1 MNRRHTWIVLAC
13 AALMS
18 ACGGGDGDSG
28 VNPFIPPTDDF
39 ATLAAW
45 QNLLT
50 VGGTWTLTGVGS
62 DGASY
67 AATLQIAPAAAAA
80 FPPTGT
86 VYDRTAVASTLNRNG
101 TPFGSGVVEYFRA
114 ADFTVQAA
122 RSTADGIVECAQ
134 AVTPTSSTLPPAAAK
149 VTFPPASGALMSLNN
164 LNVCAPG
171 ALVDGT
177 TTATWSLE
185 FERGFV
191 LLCLNSEA
199 RNLTNQV
206 IGIENDCVEIAAN
219 GTLGTRARVTIVVSG
234 LTLVLRNF

>member
-1 MNRRHTWIVLAC
+1 MNRRRTWIALAC

-18 ACGGGDGDSG
+18 ACGGGDDDSG
-28 VNPFIPPTDDF
+28 VSPFIPPTDDF
-39 ATLAAW
+39 ATQTAW

-50 VGGTWTLTGVGS
+50 VGGTWALTGTGS

-80 FPPTGT
+80 FPPTGAS
-86 VYDRTAVASTLNRNG
+86 YDRTTVTSTLNRNG
-101 TPFGSGVVEYFRA
+101 TAFGSGVVEYFRA

-122 RSTADGIVECAQ
+122 RSTVDGTVECAQ
-134 AVTPTSSTLPPAAAK
+134 ATTSVLPPATAK
-149 VTFPPASGALMSLNN
+149 VTIPATSGPLMSLND
-164 LNVCAPG
+164 LNVCLPG
-171 ALVDGT
+171 AVVDGT

-199 RNLTNQV
+199 RNLANQV
-206 IGIENDCVEIAAN
+206 IGIENDCVEIAPS
-219 GTLGTRARVTIVVSG
+219 GTLGTRARVTLAVSG
-234 LTLVLRNF
+234 LSLVLRNF